1 MYTLNIDYNDF
12 TFDCVLYYGALLSEN
27 ESIFGLKTSIDIKQQ
42 SKKNR
47 IKDTK
52 KNGNDFRLY
61 FNTLTYGSYKIPF
74 ETHEINITVLEP
86 TDKPIIDGT
95 YYSYMD
101 ICLEGNNKELLTRFI
116 EKSVKYYNENIR
128 QRGRDTD
135 EISIYIWDEYWDIL
149 HKQKKRSLNTLY
161 FEDTFLKKVTMKF
174 ESFLK
179 KETEDKYSKLG
190 IPYKMNVL
198 FEGYPGTGKTSLI
211 YGLASHFDM
220 NIAILHFDKEI
231 SDTVFLRALKR
242 LPENTVLILEDIDV
256 LFKERKENDNNKSL
270 LTFSGLINC
279 LDGIATPYKL
289 ITLMTTNYKCN
300 LDKAL
305 LRPGRIDYSLNFKY
319 ATKHQIQKMFNAFYP
334 QFEDKFQDFYKKIK
348 IFNITTATLQQYLFG
363 YMDEDSYEILN
374 ENIHELEEMS
384 KIHKYDDM
392 NLNIYS

>member
-1 MYTLNIDYNDF
+1 M
-12 TFDCVLYYGALLSEN
+12 
-27 ESIFGLKTSIDIKQQ
+27 
-42 SKKNR
+42 
-47 IKDTK
+47 
-52 KNGNDFRLY
+52 
-61 FNTLTYGSYKIPF
+61 
-74 ETHEINITVLEP
+74 
-86 TDKPIIDGT
+86 
-95 YYSYMD
+95 
-101 ICLEGNNKELLTRFI
+101 
-116 EKSVKYYNENIR
+116 
-128 QRGRDTD
+128 
-135 EISIYIWDEYWDIL
+135 
-149 HKQKKRSLNTLY
+149 NTLY
-161 FEDTFLKKVTMKF
+161 FEDTFIEKVTKKF
-174 ESFLK
+174 GSFLK
-179 KETEDKYSKLG
+179 EETEEKYTKLG

-334 QFEDKFQDFYKKIK
+334 QFEDKFPDFYKKINA
-348 IFNITTATLQQYLFG
+348 FNITTATLQQYLFG
-363 YMDEDSYEILN
+363 YMDEDSYEVLN
-374 ENIHELEEMS
+374 EKIHELEELT

>member
-1 MYTLNIDYNDF
+1 MYTINIDYNDF
-12 TFDCVLYYGALLSEN
+12 TFDCVLYYGAFLSEN
-27 ESIFGLKTSIDIKQQ
+27 ETKFALKTSIDIKQK

-52 KNGNDFRLY
+52 KNENEFRLY
-61 FNTLTYGSYKIPF
+61 FNTLTYGSYKISF
-74 ETHEINITVLEP
+74 ETHEIIITVIEP
-86 TDKPIIDGT
+86 INKTIIEGT
-95 YYSYMD
+95 YYNYMD
-101 ICLEGNNKELLTRFI
+101 ICLEGNNKELLSRFI
-116 EKSVKYYNENIR
+116 EKSGKYYNENIR
-128 QRGRDTD
+128 QKGRDTD

-149 HKQKKRSLNTLY
+149 HKQRKRSLNTLY
-161 FEDTFLKKVTMKF
+161 FEDTFIEKVTKKLG
-174 ESFLK
+174 SFLK
-179 KETEDKYSKLG
+179 EETEEKYTNLG

-334 QFEDKFQDFYKKIK
+334 QFEDKFQEFYKKINM
-348 IFNITTATLQQYLFG
+348 FNITTATLQQYLFG
-363 YMDEDSYEILN
+363 YMDENSYEILN

>member
-1 MYTLNIDYNDF
+1 MYTINIDYNDY
-12 TFDCVLYYGALLSEN
+12 TFDCVLYYGALLSKN
-27 ESIFGLKTSIDIKQQ
+27 ETKFALKTSIDIKQK

-47 IKDTK
+47 IKEK
-52 KNGNDFRLY
+52 KKHNDDFHVH
-61 FNTLTYGSYKIPF
+61 FNTLTYGTYKIPF
-74 ETHEINITVLEP
+74 NNTEIIITVLEP
-86 TDKPIIDGT
+86 INKPINEGT
-95 YYSYMD
+95 YYNYMD
-101 ICLEGNNKELLTRFI
+101 ISIEGQTNELITSFI
-116 EKSVKYYNENIR
+116 KQSVKYYNENIR
-128 QRGRDTD
+128 QKGRDTD

-149 HKQKKRSLNTLY
+149 HKQRKRSLNTLY
-161 FEDTFLKKVTMKF
+161 FEDTFIERVTKKFGT
-174 ESFLK
+174 FLK
-179 KETEDKYSKLG
+179 EETEEKYTKLG

-220 NIAILHFDKEI
+220 NIAILNFDKEI
-231 SDTVFLRALKR
+231 SDTVFLRSLKR

-348 IFNITTATLQQYLFG
+348 AFNITTATLQQYLFG
-363 YMDEDSYEILN
+363 YMDEDSYEVLN
-374 ENIHELEEMS
+374 ENIHELEELS

>member
-27 ESIFGLKTSIDIKQQ
+27 ESIFGLKTSIDIKQK

-86 TDKPIIDGT
+86 TDKPIYDGT
-95 YYSYMD
+95 YYNYMD

-128 QRGRDTD
+128 QKGRDTD

-161 FEDTFLKKVTMKF
+161 FEDTFLEKVTMKF

-305 LRPGRIDYSLNFKY
+305 LSPGRIDYSLNFKY

-348 IFNITTATLQQYLFG
+348 MFNITTATLQQYLFG
-363 YMDEDSYEILN
+363 YMDVDSYEILN

>member
-1 MYTLNIDYNDF
+1 MYTINIDYNDF
-12 TFDCVLYYGALLSEN
+12 TFDCVLYYGAFLSEN
-27 ESIFGLKTSIDIKQQ
+27 ETKFALKTSIDIKQK

-52 KNGNDFRLY
+52 KNENEFRLY
-61 FNTLTYGSYKIPF
+61 FNTLTYGSYKISF
-74 ETHEINITVLEP
+74 ETHEIIITVIEP
-86 TDKPIIDGT
+86 INKTIIEGT
-95 YYSYMD
+95 YYNYMD
-101 ICLEGNNKELLTRFI
+101 ICLEGNNKELLSRFI
-116 EKSVKYYNENIR
+116 EKSGKYYNENIR
-128 QRGRDTD
+128 QKGRDTD

-149 HKQKKRSLNTLY
+149 HKQRKRSLNTLY
-161 FEDTFLKKVTMKF
+161 FEDTFIEKVTKKLG
-174 ESFLK
+174 SFLK
-179 KETEDKYSKLG
+179 EETEEKYTNLG

-220 NIAILHFDKEI
+220 NIAILQFDKEI

-334 QFEDKFQDFYKKIK
+334 QFEDKFQEFYKKINM
-348 IFNITTATLQQYLFG
+348 FNITTATLQQYLFG
-363 YMDEDSYEILN
+363 YMDENSYEILN

>member
-1 MYTLNIDYNDF
+1 MYTLNIDFNDF
-12 TFDCVLYYGALLSEN
+12 TFNCVLYYGAYLSEN
-27 ESIFGLKTSIDIKQQ
+27 ETSFALNTTIDVKNK

-47 IKDTK
+47 IKDK
-52 KNGNDFRLY
+52 QKYKDEFRLY
-61 FNTLTYGSYKIPF
+61 FNTLTHGIYKIPF
-74 ETHEINITVLEP
+74 ENTEIKINVLEP
-86 TDKPIIDGT
+86 LNKIITDGT
-95 YYSYMD
+95 YYNYMD
-101 ICLEGNNKELLTRFI
+101 ICIEGDNKELITCFI
-116 EKSVKYYNENIR
+116 QKSVTYYNENIR
-128 QRGRDTD
+128 HKNKDND
-135 EISIYIWDEYWDIL
+135 EISIYIWDEYWDVL
-149 HKQKKRSLNTLY
+149 HKQKKRSLDTLY
-161 FEDTFLKKVTMKF
+161 FDDTFIKNVTKKF
-174 ESFLK
+174 DYFLK
-179 KETEDKYSKLG
+179 EETEEKYTKLG

-319 ATKHQIQKMFNAFYP
+319 ATKNQIQKMFNAFYP
-334 QFEDKFQDFYKKIK
+334 QYKDNFNDFYKKIK
-348 IFNITTATLQQYLFG
+348 NLKITTATLQQYLFG
-363 YMDEDSYEILN
+363 YMDEDKYEILI
-374 ENIHELEEMS
+374 ENISELEELS
-384 KIHKYDDM
+384 KVHQYDNM
-392 NLNIYS
+392 NINIYS

>member
-1 MYTLNIDYNDF
+1 MYTLNIDFNDF
-12 TFDCVLYYGALLSEN
+12 TFNCVLYYGAYLSEN
-27 ESIFGLKTSIDIKQQ
+27 ETSFALKTSIDVKNK

-47 IKDTK
+47 IKDK
-52 KNGNDFRLY
+52 QKYKDEFRLY
-61 FNTLTYGSYKIPF
+61 SNTLTYGIYKIPF
-74 ETHEINITVLEP
+74 ENTVIKINVLEP
-86 TDKPIIDGT
+86 LNKIITEGS
-95 YYSYMD
+95 YYNYMD
-101 ICLEGNNKELLTRFI
+101 ICIEGDNKELITCFI
-116 EKSVKYYNENIR
+116 QKSVTYYNENIR
-128 QRGRDTD
+128 HKNKDPD
-135 EISIYIWDEYWDIL
+135 EISIYVWDEYWDVL
-149 HKQKKRSLNTLY
+149 HKQKKRSLDTLY
-161 FEDTFLKKVTMKF
+161 FDDSFIENVTKKFDYFLK
-174 ESFLK
+174 E
-179 KETEDKYSKLG
+179 ETEEKYTKLG

-319 ATKHQIQKMFNAFYP
+319 ATKNQIQKMFNAFYP
-334 QFEDKFQDFYKKIK
+334 QHKDNFNDFYKKIK
-348 IFNITTATLQQYLFG
+348 NLKITTATLQQYLFG
-363 YMDEDSYEILN
+363 YMDEDKYEILI
-374 ENIHELEEMS
+374 ENINELAELS
-384 KIHKYDDM
+384 KAHQYDNM

>member
-27 ESIFGLKTSIDIKQQ
+27 ESIFGLKTSIDIKQK

-86 TDKPIIDGT
+86 TDKPIYDGT
-95 YYSYMD
+95 YHNYMD

-348 IFNITTATLQQYLFG
+348 MFNITTATLQQYLFG